1 MKLSMA
7 ADAVLVF
14 SRVSCVQTSVSL
26 NPGTTFFFVLFQYG
40 ETTWKK
46 HKLSCDVFVGSV
58 NKCFVLKSPCP
69 VQLQELLVWPQLGGW
84 CASSK
89 TDRGLLGSLWLCV

>member
-26 NPGTTFFFVLFQYG
+26 NPGTTCVCLFVLFQYG

-46 HKLSCDVFVGSV
+46 YKLSCDVSVGSV
-58 NKCFVLKSPCP
+58 NKCFVLKSCRP
-69 VQLQELLVWPQLGGW
+69 VQLQELLVWPQLGG
-84 CASSK
+84 
-89 TDRGLLGSLWLCV
+89 